1 MKIYTNTFDLRQP
14 SEKKFWVAPN
24 SDFKIG
30 IKVLGYNG
38 TEMFYPPSSIDLYK
52 DSEKL
57 TVDSNDGRFAYWKI
71 KSEDTGE
78 VTYTIKAKRNNKV
91 VGELKLTQVVTDST
105 VFDQEQE
112 QEVNLDNLEDIKVN
126 GTLEVQN
133 GNIKTIILP
142 EEETY
147 DNVEK
152 TCTIT
157 TDSVNSCTINLNSIE
172 SVRQSNMK
180 FTNDRSARYATNGIN
195 IVREDI
201 DIITQSASYG
211 EVDINSSGVLL
222 TKEDKYGDFH
232 LTIDENA
239 FYINTP
245 NYTINLDNQRLIM
258 NPENGNSFYGFD
270 FENNAVILQ
279 NAIFAPKEINGEMVL
294 AYYGDYDSGEA

>member
-14 SEKKFWVAPN
+14 SEKKFWVAPY

-52 DSEKL
+52 DNEKL
-57 TVDSNDGRFAYWKI
+57 TVDSNDGSMAYWKI

-78 VTYTIKAKRNNKV
+78 VTYTVKATKGNKV

-105 VFDQEQE
+105 VFEQEQE

-142 EEETY
+142 DEETY

-157 TDSVNSCTINLNSIE
+157 TGGVNSCTINLHSIE

-180 FTNDRSARYATNGIN
+180 FTDDRSASYATNGIN

-201 DIITQSASYG
+201 DITSQSASYG

-222 TKEDKYGDFH
+222 TKEDKYGDFY
-232 LTIDENA
+232 LAIDENA
-239 FYINTP
+239 FYITTP
-245 NYTINLDNQRLIM
+245 NYTITVNETGLIM
-258 NPENGNSFYGFD
+258 NPVGSDSTYGLD
-270 FENNAVILQ
+270 FANNAVILQ
-279 NAIFAPKEINGEMVL
+279 NAIFGPKEINGETVL
-294 AYYGDYDSGEA
+294 AYIGNYDNGEE

>member
-14 SEKKFWVAPN
+14 SEKKFWVAPH

-57 TVDSNDGRFAYWKI
+57 TVDSNDGRFTYWKI

-78 VTYTIKAKRNNKV
+78 VTYTVKATKGNKV

-105 VFDQEQE
+105 VFEQEQE

-157 TDSVNSCTINLNSIE
+157 TDSVNSCTINLHSVE

-180 FTNDRSARYATNGIN
+180 FTDDRSASYATRGIN

-201 DIITQSASYG
+201 DIINQSASYG

-222 TKEDKYGDFH
+222 TNEDKYGDFY

-258 NPENGNSFYGFD
+258 HPENDDSAYGFD
-270 FENNAVILQ
+270 FENNAVVLQ
-279 NAIFAPKEINGEMVL
+279 NAIFAPKEINGETVL
-294 AYYGDYDSGEA
+294 AYIGNINEAE